1 MFLYLQKFVQMTQNL
16 THNLFDEPDFN
27 ELDNDDDSED
37 DLEKNFDVKKA
48 PSESGEEVTVD
59 KEEYYLGQINLDDK
73 LFFFYLF
80 GLLYFIS

>member
-37 DLEKNFDVKKA
+37 DLKKNFDVKKA
-48 PSESGEEVTVD
+48 PSESDEEVTVD

-73 LFFFYLF
+73 LFSFYLF